1 MAKDKSWGGYN
12 VTRYEVVNGNID
24 LKQAIESSDNI
35 FFARVALEL
44 GSKKFEKGMKKLGV
58 GEDIPSDYPF
68 YNAQISNKNLD
79 NEILLAD
86 SGYGQGEILINPV
99 QILSIYSALENNGNI
114 NAPHLLKDTKTKFE
128 EKYYFQRKYQSIN

>member
-1 MAKDKSWGGYN
+1 
-12 VTRYEVVNGNID
+12 
-24 LKQAIESSDNI
+24 
-35 FFARVALEL
+35 
-44 GSKKFEKGMKKLGV
+44 MKRLGV

-99 QILSIYSALENNGNI
+99 QILSIYSALENKGNV
-114 NAPHLLKDTKTKFE
+114 NAPHVLKDTKIKSGRRTSFP
-128 EKYYFQRKYQSIN
+128 RKILNC

>member
-1 MAKDKSWGGYN
+1 
-12 VTRYEVVNGNID
+12 
-24 LKQAIESSDNI
+24 
-35 FFARVALEL
+35 
-44 GSKKFEKGMKKLGV
+44 MKKLGV

-99 QILSIYSALENNGNI
+99 QDPFNL
-114 NAPHLLKDTKTKFE
+114 
-128 EKYYFQRKYQSIN
+128 

>member
-1 MAKDKSWGGYN
+1 
-12 VTRYEVVNGNID
+12 
-24 LKQAIESSDNI
+24 
-35 FFARVALEL
+35 
-44 GSKKFEKGMKKLGV
+44 MKRHEKLGV

-114 NAPHLLKDTKTKFE
+114 NAPHLLKDTKKKFG
-128 EKYYFQRKYQSIN
+128 RKILFPKKISIY